1 MKKAIK
7 DIFLEL
13 MFNILKHYM
22 NFMIIYDFY
31 HKEEKLRESESL
43 LLIYVIKLDVLF
55 TLEIKS
61 LKASIKS

>member
-22 NFMIIYDFY
+22 NFIIIYDFY

-43 LLIYVIKLDVLF
+43 FLIYVIKLDVLF

>member
-13 MFNILKHYM
+13 MFNILKLYM
-22 NFMIIYDFY
+22 NFIIIYDFY

>member
-22 NFMIIYDFY
+22 NFIIIYDFY

>member
-22 NFMIIYDFY
+22 NFIITYDFY
-31 HKEEKLRESESL
+31 NKEEKLRESESL
-43 LLIYVIKLDVLF
+43 
-55 TLEIKS
+55 
-61 LKASIKS
+61 